1 MLPANTTA
9 MEAIEKNLKDI
20 CRVKGLTLTDVA
32 NRMGA
37 NPSNLL
43 SSIKG
48 NPKLSTLQD
57 IANALQ
63 VSVSE
68 LLTMRPEKATG
79 VAIIDGQV
87 YQVSKPAANVV
98 QLPVYE
104 RYSDLRIDIKEF
116 VAKAVKADEN
126 NSIMGLVETYE
137 VFSLVYDHHKCI
149 FLLSLCYANGKT
161 LTIAYDKLGFC
172 NWKEEDT
179 EETVRW
185 DLAGVIQEIIN
196 DIEGAV
202 PTKLQGE

>member
-1 MLPANTTA
+1 
-9 MEAIEKNLKDI
+9 MESIEKNLKEL
-20 CRVKGLTLTDVA
+20 CRQKRLTLTDVA

-63 VSVSE
+63 ISVSE
-68 LLTMRPEKATG
+68 LLTRRPDKAQGIT
-79 VAIIDGQV
+79 IIDGQV

-104 RYSDLRIDIKEF
+104 RYGDLRDDIKEF
-116 VAKAVKADEN
+116 VVKAVKADESC
-126 NSIMGLVETYE
+126 SIMGLVETYE
-137 VFSLVYDHHKCI
+137 VFSLAYDHHKCV

-161 LTIAYDKLGFC
+161 LTLAYDKLEFC
-172 NWKEEDT
+172 NRKEEDT
-179 EETVRW
+179 EESVKW
-185 DLAGVIQEIIN
+185 DLADVTQEIIN
-196 DIEGAV
+196 DLEGAV
-202 PTKLQGE
+202 PTKLQEQ

>member
-1 MLPANTTA
+1 MDS
-9 MEAIEKNLKDI
+9 IETNLQAI
-20 CRVKGLTLTDVA
+20 CRQKGLSLTDVA

-37 NPSNLL
+37 SPSNLL
-43 SSIKG
+43 SSVKG
-48 NPKLSTLQD
+48 NPTVSKIQD

-104 RYSDLRIDIKEF
+104 RYSDLRDDIKEF

-161 LTIAYDKLGFC
+161 LTIAYDKLEYC
-172 NWKEEDT
+172 SWKEEDT
-179 EETVRW
+179 EDTVKW
-185 DLAGVIQEIIN
+185 NLADVTQEIIN

-202 PTKLQGE
+202 PQKLEESEQ